1 VDGSGVSD
9 PPILEVGELEE
20 VVVRLL
26 LLSDSIL
33 GEPLI
38 FCSST
43 GTVEEL
49 QRIQIQVTEYR
60 SILR

>member
-1 VDGSGVSD
+1 MDGSGVSD
-9 PPILEVGELEE
+9 PPVLEAGELEE
-20 VVVRLL
+20 VVVPLL

-43 GTVEEL
+43 GTEDEL
-49 QRIQIQVTEYR
+49 QRIHVKEYR
-60 SILR
+60 SILW